1 MTQKPVSVL
10 ICERFATEALIELK
24 KSNILQV
31 QSYRED
37 LLSTA
42 QALIIRSQFK
52 INAELLH
59 KATDLK
65 LIVTATSGYDHIDLA
80 ETEKRN
86 ITVMYTPEANAMS
99 AAELTWALV
108 LSCCRQVSAGFREV
122 KSGDWRRDSLISSE
136 IHGKTLGLVGLG
148 RIGQRVAR
156 IASAFDMPVLAFD
169 PYQTD
174 EAFKKSG
181 AERVSYEEVLKQ
193 SDILSFHVPLT
204 FETKNMFNRSQIEYV
219 SPDLI
224 LVNTSRGGVINEE
237 DLAQALLDKKIKC
250 AGLDVFSKEPLPRDA
265 KILKCPNV
273 VLTPHLGAYTHEA
286 FLKASLSAAHLVLN
300 FFENHQTQNTLPLKN
315 DWGKLSFAERT

>member
-1 MTQKPVSVL
+1 V
-10 ICERFATEALIELK
+10 
-24 KSNILQV
+24 
-31 QSYRED
+31 
-37 LLSTA
+37 
-42 QALIIRSQFK
+42 
-52 INAELLH
+52 
-59 KATDLK
+59 
-65 LIVTATSGYDHIDLA
+65 
-80 ETEKRN
+80 
-86 ITVMYTPEANAMS
+86 
-99 AAELTWALV
+99 
-108 LSCCRQVSAGFREV
+108 
-122 KSGDWRRDSLISSE
+122 
-136 IHGKTLGLVGLG
+136 G